1 MGVARREPLLPPR
14 VYCTMGRCKSTDES
28 KRARDQTAL
37 AKALAP
43 EEIRRGD
50 FVTLLY
56 VIKEWPTWYWD
67 DDLQSRQEP
76 VQVRM
81 TPQDEPRPLKVL
93 AVCLP
98 FVLVEPPRGREQTLD
113 VRKCRLA
120 RLDRR
125 FARVARRAYRKKR
138 QRICPAG

>member
-1 MGVARREPLLPPR
+1 
-14 VYCTMGRCKSTDES
+14 MGRCRTTSQSKS
-28 KRARDQTAL
+28 KRDRIAL

-56 VIKEWPTWYWD
+56 VINEWPTWYWD

-98 FVLVEPPRGREQTLD
+98 FVLVKPPRGREQTLD
-113 VRKCRLA
+113 VRTCRLA

-125 FARVARRAYRKKR
+125 FAKAARRAYRKQAKPK
-138 QRICPAG
+138 CSAG